1 MTLIQLHY
9 IVALDIH
16 RSFVAA
22 AESCHVS
29 QPALTT
35 QIKRL
40 EAELGVTLF
49 DRSRKP
55 VIPTEIGIKVIDQAR
70 YVLQESKKIGD
81 TILHYQSEMTGEV
94 KLGII
99 PTVAPYLIPLFVNQF
114 NQNYPK
120 IGLTIFEEKTETI
133 IKELKNGHLDAGI
146 IATPVQSNG
155 IKHFPLFY
163 ERLFAYLSPSHPLNE
178 VKEVC
183 TQDLNPNEM
192 LLLKEGNCFRN
203 QMINICAA
211 KKKGERF
218 VPFFYQSN
226 SIEALKQIVDSREA
240 LTIIPELATQI
251 LSEEKRD
258 RVKSFSD
265 CLPVREISLV
275 VSRSFLKKRLIEKLQ
290 QAIKESLPAHMLS
303 LGEGQ
308 LIQTDVMG

>member
-40 EAELGVTLF
+40 ENELGVTLF
-49 DRSRKP
+49 DRSKKP
-55 VIPTEIGIKVIDQAR
+55 VIPTEIGTKVIEQAR
-70 YVLQESKKIGD
+70 FVLQETQKIRD
-81 TILHYQSEMTGEV
+81 TIETDKSEMSGEV

-99 PTVAPYLIPLFVNQF
+99 PTVAPYLIPLFVNRF
-114 NQNYPK
+114 SENYPQ
-120 IGLTIFEEKTETI
+120 IGLTILEEKTESI
-133 IKELKNGHLDAGI
+133 IRNLKNGELDAGL

-163 ERLFAYLSPSHPLNE
+163 EQLFVYISPNHPLSKAKEICSLELNANE
-178 VKEVC
+178 
-183 TQDLNPNEM
+183 L

-211 KKKGERF
+211 KEKGGKA

-226 SIEALKQIVDSREA
+226 SIESLKRIVDSQEA
-240 LTIIPELATQI
+240 LTIIPELATQS
-251 LSEEKRD
+251 LSQEGHE
-258 RVKSFSD
+258 RVKPFSD
-265 CLPVREISLV
+265 CEPVREISLV
-275 VSRSFLKKRLIEKLQ
+275 VSRSFLKKRLIEKLIQ
-290 QAIKESLPAHMLS
+290 SIRESLPVHMLKP
-303 LGEGQ
+303 GNRQ
-308 LIQTDVMG
+308 LIHTEVSV